1 METKKHGIWYRLSLV
16 GLGKEKNDFL
26 ENFSNL
32 LNSWMSVADAMDFV
46 SEEVHNKTLKKIVQ
60 WMAFD
65 IKAGMPLSEVMGN
78 TELFS
83 PHMLTL
89 INIGQESWRL
99 NENITILVSEEKKSQ
114 ELRGKIR
121 SALMYP
127 MFVLALVLI
136 VGIGISWFILPKLA
150 TVFGGLN
157 LEIPPITQAII
168 NFWLFLEK
176 NGLIAVPLFFLWL
189 GLLFYFM
196 FSYPKTRFIGE
207 FFLFH
212 IPGIKRLMKESS
224 LAQFGFLLGTLLSA
238 GLSPLDS
245 IDSLVKSTQIS
256 RYRKLY
262 QHVLATLA
270 DGFSFRQSFKSYPHI
285 EKLFPASIQQ
295 IVVSGEQSG
304 TLPETLLRLGEN
316 YERRIEATTKDL
328 SVMLE
333 PIMLVIVWAGVVGL
347 ALSVI
352 LPIYDLIGSLR

>member
-1 METKKHGIWYRLSLV
+1 
-16 GLGKEKNDFL
+16 
-26 ENFSNL
+26 
-32 LNSWMSVADAMDFV
+32 
-46 SEEVHNKTLKKIVQ
+46 
-60 WMAFD
+60 
-65 IKAGMPLSEVMGN
+65 
-78 TELFS
+78 
-83 PHMLTL
+83 
-89 INIGQESWRL
+89 
-99 NENITILVSEEKKSQ
+99 
-114 ELRGKIR
+114 
-121 SALMYP
+121 
-127 MFVLALVLI
+127 
-136 VGIGISWFILPKLA
+136 
-150 TVFGGLN
+150 
-157 LEIPPITQAII
+157 
-168 NFWLFLEK
+168 
-176 NGLIAVPLFFLWL
+176 
-189 GLLFYFM
+189 
-196 FSYPKTRFIGE
+196 
-207 FFLFH
+207 
-212 IPGIKRLMKESS
+212 MKESS